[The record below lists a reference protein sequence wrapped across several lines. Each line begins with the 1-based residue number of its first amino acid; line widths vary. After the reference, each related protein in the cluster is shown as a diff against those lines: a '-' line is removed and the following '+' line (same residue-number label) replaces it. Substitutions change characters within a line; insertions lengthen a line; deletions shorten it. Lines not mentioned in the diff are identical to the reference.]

1 MQNLSD
7 SKDKIFANMGCLPIW
22 HGTHDMNNCASLG
35 IFMHQGCRT
44 GYQKIAVK
52 AYATKP

>member
-22 HGTHDMNNCASLG
+22 GFLPLG
-35 IFMHQGCRT
+35 IFMHRGCRT